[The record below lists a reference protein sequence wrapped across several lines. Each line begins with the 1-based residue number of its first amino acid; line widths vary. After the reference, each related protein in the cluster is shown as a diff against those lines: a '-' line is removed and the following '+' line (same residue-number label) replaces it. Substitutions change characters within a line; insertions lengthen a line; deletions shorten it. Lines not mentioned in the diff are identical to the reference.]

1 MPMPVSHPTN
11 VWIGPNAS
19 MLVEPNFIFIKS
31 IKVENVYGSEPGLQL
46 FGFYASPPVAVMNWS
61 ESRLESVSHRS
72 YGGEPYYLNEG
83 ASSNISYNVKPKG
96 CSVRLVVDKVMAT
109 RWLREEPSIDQTALS
124 LNLIQGSGVIQ
135 LNINNSESYYLNVAN
150 PNLKDVELYID
161 VKAAVYDTKEPP
173 FYKCNFGNS
182 VCTFNTMPF
191 VGTSF
196 ILTSPAHR
204 QSQLNESSSLT
215 VSEFREYYLEN
226 KNGSIS
232 ESPIKLDALH
242 MPSSQVNFSFGI

>member
-72 YGGEPYYLNEG
+72 YG
-83 ASSNISYNVKPKG
+83 
-96 CSVRLVVDKVMAT
+96 
-109 RWLREEPSIDQTALS
+109 
-124 LNLIQGSGVIQ
+124 
-135 LNINNSESYYLNVAN
+135 
-150 PNLKDVELYID
+150 VELYID

-204 QSQLNESSSLT
+204 Q
-215 VSEFREYYLEN
+215 FREYYLEN

-242 MPSSQVNFSFGI
+242 MPSSQVS